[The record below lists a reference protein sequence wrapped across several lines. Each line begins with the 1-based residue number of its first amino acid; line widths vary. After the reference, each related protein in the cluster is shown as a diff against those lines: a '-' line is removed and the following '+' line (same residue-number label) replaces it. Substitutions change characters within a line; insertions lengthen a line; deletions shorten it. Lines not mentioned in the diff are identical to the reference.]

1 MCSAAMTVDEL
12 RAGRQLRLIAEV
24 VAVTAELGVDVWLRG
39 GWIKQSMPVWVPGS
53 PRRPKDAEDIARLRA
68 ALRAPGA
75 G

>member
-39 GWIKQSMPVWVPGS
+39 GWIKQSMPVWVPG
-53 PRRPKDAEDIARLRA
+53 
-68 ALRAPGA
+68 
-75 G
+75 